1 MEARLRSAPLGDI
14 DAALVPM
21 LSPQRWG
28 RANQVL
34 QSRRT
39 AAAAQRVSGAVLLE
53 SRGMTDALDTA
64 KRLARVAGLPILVHG
79 ERGSCLLELARL
91 IHESDPSSQNAPFR
105 VVAGRFV
112 GQPTCGS
119 RYRTGTLFIED
130 VDTLTPKGQDW
141 LTELLTDPADS
152 DRSFRVIAGSH
163 LTANALL
170 QHSSLNQE
178 LVLMLDVGRVVVPPL
193 RARPDDITEL
203 ALRFLER
210 YRQADGRPNLRF
222 SSEAERALRAHSYPG
237 NIRELRNVVERA
249 VALESTDE
257 IRAEA
262 IVFHEELAGSASAR
276 GTAPDA
282 TRRRLASERDQN
294 SRRLPT
300 LSEIEREYLVMLI
313 RELRGRRTE
322 MSRVMGV
329 SYPTVLKKIATH
341 GLAIREILESSGV

>member
-14 DAALVPM
+14 NSVLVPM

-34 QSRRT
+34 QSRRIT
-39 AAAAQRVSGAVLLE
+39 AASQRVSGSVLLE
-53 SRGMTDALDTA
+53 STGMNEALDTA
-64 KRLARVAGLPILVHG
+64 KRLARVAGLPVLVHG

-91 IHESDPSSQNAPFR
+91 IHESDPSSQHAPFR
-105 VVAGRFV
+105 VMAGRFV

-141 LTELLTDPADS
+141 LTELLTDQADS
-152 DRSFRVIAGSH
+152 DRSFRVIAASH
-163 LTANALL
+163 LMANELL

-193 RARPDDITEL
+193 RARPGDIIEL
-203 ALRFLER
+203 AVRFLER
-210 YRQADGRPNLRF
+210 CAQAYGRPNLRF
-222 SSEAERALRAHSYPG
+222 SAEAEGALRAHCYPG

-257 IRAEA
+257 IQAEA
-262 IVFHEELAGSASAR
+262 IVFHEELASCTTVR
-276 GTAPDA
+276 GTAPETA
-282 TRRRLASERDQN
+282 RRLTSERDQN
-294 SRRLPT
+294 RRRLPT
-300 LSEIEREYLVMLI
+300 LSEVEREYLVMLI

-329 SYPTVLKKIATH
+329 SYPTVLKKIAAH

>member
-1 MEARLRSAPLGDI
+1 MEARLRRAPLGDV
-14 DAALVPM
+14 DSALVPM

-34 QSRRT
+34 ESRRI
-39 AAAAQRVSGAVLLE
+39 AAASQRVSGAVLLE
-53 SRGMTDALDTA
+53 SKGMTDALDTA
-64 KRLARVAGLPILVHG
+64 KRLARVAGLPILIHG

-91 IHESDPSSQNAPFR
+91 IHESDPSSQRAPFR

-112 GQPTCGS
+112 GQPACGS

-170 QHSSLNQE
+170 QQSSLNQE

-193 RARPDDITEL
+193 RVRPDDVIEL

-210 YRQADGRPNLRF
+210 YAQACGRPELRF
-222 SSEAERALRAHSYPG
+222 SAEAEAALRAHSYPG

-249 VALESTDE
+249 IALEATDE

-262 IVFHEELAGSASAR
+262 IVFHEELASSASAR
-276 GTAPDA
+276 GATPATA
-282 TRRRLASERDQN
+282 RRRLASERGQDR
-294 SRRLPT
+294 RRLPT